1 MQILTYADGRIGLA
15 LIPDRLRKMLAD
27 DAALLSTQATLVVDY
42 RPAADA
48 LAIGNI
54 ETDRLSVFTVP
65 DHGSRTEYLVRFQ
78 RGLLAWSVLTSGIE
92 NFIEFDRRFIQPF
105 VLSMRSANGVGP
117 SRPPT
122 SGLLS

>member
-54 ETDRLSVFTVP
+54 ETDRLSVFTLP

-105 VLSMRSANGVGP
+105 VLSMRSANGIGP
-117 SRPPT
+117 SRPPI
-122 SGLLS
+122 SGFLS

>member
-1 MQILTYADGRIGLA
+1 MQILSYADGRIGLA

-48 LAIGNI
+48 VAVGNI
-54 ETDRLSVFTVP
+54 ETDRLSVFTLP
-65 DHGSRTEYLVRFQ
+65 DHGNRTEYLVQFQ

-117 SRPPT
+117 SRSPT
-122 SGLLS
+122 SGFLS

>member
-1 MQILTYADGRIGLA
+1 MQILSYADGRIGLA

-42 RPAADA
+42 RAAVDA
-48 LAIGNI
+48 VAVGNI
-54 ETDRLSVFTVP
+54 ETDRLSVFTLP
-65 DHGSRTEYLVRFQ
+65 DHGNRTEYLVRFQ

-122 SGLLS
+122 SGFLS

>member
-54 ETDRLSVFTVP
+54 ETDRLSVFTLP

-92 NFIEFDRRFIQPF
+92 TFNEFDRRFIQPF

-122 SGLLS
+122 SGFLS

>member
-1 MQILTYADGRIGLA
+1 MQILTHADGRIGLA

-54 ETDRLSVFTVP
+54 ETDRLSVFTLP

-122 SGLLS
+122 SGFLS

>member
-1 MQILTYADGRIGLA
+1 MHILTYADGRIGLA

-54 ETDRLSVFTVP
+54 ETDRLSVFTLP

-122 SGLLS
+122 SGFLS

>member
-54 ETDRLSVFTVP
+54 ETDRLSVFTLP
-65 DHGSRTEYLVRFQ
+65 DHESRTEYLVRFQ

-122 SGLLS
+122 SGFLS

>member
-48 LAIGNI
+48 VAIGNI
-54 ETDRLSVFTVP
+54 ETDRLSVFTLP
-65 DHGSRTEYLVRFQ
+65 DHGSRTEYLVQFQ

-122 SGLLS
+122 SGFLS

>member
-1 MQILTYADGRIGLA
+1 MQILAYADGRIGLA

-54 ETDRLSVFTVP
+54 ETDRLSVFTLP

-122 SGLLS
+122 SGFLS

>member
-54 ETDRLSVFTVP
+54 ETDRLSVFTLP
-65 DHGSRTEYLVRFQ
+65 DHGSRTKYLVRFQ

-92 NFIEFDRRFIQPF
+92 NFNEFDRRFIQPF

-122 SGLLS
+122 SGFLS

>member
-1 MQILTYADGRIGLA
+1 MQILSYADGRIGLA

-54 ETDRLSVFTVP
+54 ETDRLSVFTLP

-122 SGLLS
+122 SGFLS

>member
-54 ETDRLSVFTVP
+54 ETDRLSVFTLP

-78 RGLLAWSVLTSGIE
+78 RVLLAWSVLTSGIE

-122 SGLLS
+122 SGFLS

>member
-54 ETDRLSVFTVP
+54 ETDRLSVFTLP

-92 NFIEFDRRFIQPF
+92 NFNEFDRRFIQPF

-122 SGLLS
+122 SGVLS

>member
-48 LAIGNI
+48 LAIGHI
-54 ETDRLSVFTVP
+54 ETDRLSVFTLP

-122 SGLLS
+122 SGFLS

>member
-1 MQILTYADGRIGLA
+1 MTYADGRIGLA

-48 LAIGNI
+48 VAIDNI
-54 ETDRLSVFTVP
+54 ETDRLSVFTLP

-122 SGLLS
+122 SGFLS

>member
-42 RPAADA
+42 RPAVDA
-48 LAIGNI
+48 VAVGNI
-54 ETDRLSVFTVP
+54 ETDRLSVFTLP

-122 SGLLS
+122 SGFLS

>member
-1 MQILTYADGRIGLA
+1 MQILSYADGRIGLA

-27 DAALLSTQATLVVDY
+27 DAALLSTQATLLVDY

-54 ETDRLSVFTVP
+54 ETDRLSVFTLP

-122 SGLLS
+122 SGFLS

>member
-54 ETDRLSVFTVP
+54 ETDRLSVFTLP

-122 SGLLS
+122 SGVLS

>member
-54 ETDRLSVFTVP
+54 ETDRLSVFTLP

-105 VLSMRSANGVGP
+105 ALSMRSANGVGP

-122 SGLLS
+122 SGFLS